1 MKGHKKIWKT
11 GIFIPV
17 IFLLGMGAGMVL
29 SHKGISDTKNSVLAH
44 TTTVQELRTDKIA
57 VVNLDTG
64 IAVGDENINY
74 AGSLLVN
81 LPDNFLLTGLEDA
94 RQGLNHGLY
103 AGYLVVPA
111 TFSQNIVSLNETP
124 VRAEIS
130 YMINDDLTAEYK
142 EKAIYSVLEFVSNL
156 NDNVSYMYLNSL
168 MDEFHDAQNE
178 SETIMKNDQGEREA
192 IDAIQAKDLISLIPV
207 TEVTEVEYDIQ
218 PVDITEYMTKNAE
231 LTGQVGTKYME
242 YLQASEVDHQKLIV
256 QSTALMEEMQNMDGI
271 ITGVNLALDAEGNS
285 VYQTGEEKL
294 SALFEEH
301 NQKLMEKEQ
310 ALDEGVLQIYTD
322 VQNYLSEYERSIN
335 AYQEEN
341 QEKYL
346 DTLTALENLFHEYQS
361 SYVLVPTEQYV
372 QMKDALAAAT
382 FSAENEEQTETP
394 ESPVEGGTVE
404 LSELQ
409 KQMQDILVD
418 HYYIYSDF
426 QVDENGNIRQD
437 EQGNNLKLTDLLAE
451 YKKDLNNEEI
461 KKEILDTRVG
471 EIEKMDIAEVRNIVD
486 SDILQPIQNNTDTFI
501 QNVSTQYVKE
511 KEQLREFGEAVV
523 NYNPVKYINHEEIQ
537 GLTGEMYENGTELYK
552 AIIETDIQQEE
563 YVRDVYEATR
573 ADLDTMQDNI
583 VQAKEDSDQAVE
595 KGLEEL
601 KQIKHSN
608 SVENQEILLDF
619 SKKLPYTRLGSLE
632 YQQAY
637 EFMANPV
644 GYRDIEDKAE
654 NVQPYVED
662 TVKQEKDSVSIK
674 EYQEKDIEK
683 IVTVIMSMICVI
695 IVISTVKY
703 HFHKKEEPY
712 EV

>member
-168 MDEFHDAQNE
+168 MDEFHDAQDE
-178 SETIMKNDQGEREA
+178 SETIMKNDQGERET

-501 QNVSTQYVKE
+501 QNVSTQYAKE

-573 ADLDTMQDNI
+573 TDLDTMQDNI

-619 SKKLPYTRLGSLE
+619 SKNYHIQGLEVWSTGRPMSLWRILLDIGILRTKRKTCSHMLKIRL
-632 YQQAY
+632 
-637 EFMANPV
+637 NRKRTV
-644 GYRDIEDKAE
+644 YR
-654 NVQPYVED
+654 
-662 TVKQEKDSVSIK
+662 
-674 EYQEKDIEK
+674 
-683 IVTVIMSMICVI
+683 
-695 IVISTVKY
+695 
-703 HFHKKEEPY
+703 
-712 EV
+712 

>member
-346 DTLTALENLFHEYQS
+346 DILTALENLFHEYQS

-372 QMKDALAAAT
+372 QMKDALAVAT

-394 ESPVEGGTVE
+394 ESPDEGGTVE

-501 QNVSTQYVKE
+501 QNVSTQYAKE

-632 YQQAY
+632 YRQAY
-637 EFMANPV
+637 EFTANPV

>member
-1 MKGHKKIWKT
+1 MKGHKKLWKT
-11 GIFIPV
+11 GIFLLV

-74 AGSLLVN
+74 AGRLLVN

-178 SETIMKNDQGEREA
+178 SEMIMKNDQGEREA

-271 ITGVNLALDAEGNS
+271 IMGVNLALDAEGNS

-294 SALFEEH
+294 STLFEEH
-301 NQKLMEKEQ
+301 NQKLMEKKQ

-382 FSAENEEQTETP
+382 FSAENGKYQLCTIDGKSMYEVPPQEVGATVMNRAFANKDIKINYIAGYLKENLQIEDLQVAAILGNMYAESKFSPLISQEDDEDLYQP
-394 ESPVEGGTVE
+394 EYIKRNIKSIEKDGIGWGLIQWTHWSRKRALYDYAVSKGDVSYFGDMDTQLEYLVYE
-404 LSELQ
+404 LKDGMC
-409 KQMQDILVD
+409 KQPFSKFIEIQDVDQAAIYFRENIEVAEANHDDTRKIAAENILKDILE
-418 HYYIYSDF
+418 S
-426 QVDENGNIRQD
+426 ER
-437 EQGNNLKLTDLLAE
+437 
-451 YKKDLNNEEI
+451 
-461 KKEILDTRVG
+461 
-471 EIEKMDIAEVRNIVD
+471 
-486 SDILQPIQNNTDTFI
+486 
-501 QNVSTQYVKE
+501 
-511 KEQLREFGEAVV
+511 
-523 NYNPVKYINHEEIQ
+523 
-537 GLTGEMYENGTELYK
+537 
-552 AIIETDIQQEE
+552 
-563 YVRDVYEATR
+563 
-573 ADLDTMQDNI
+573 
-583 VQAKEDSDQAVE
+583 
-595 KGLEEL
+595 
-601 KQIKHSN
+601 
-608 SVENQEILLDF
+608 
-619 SKKLPYTRLGSLE
+619 
-632 YQQAY
+632 
-637 EFMANPV
+637 
-644 GYRDIEDKAE
+644 
-654 NVQPYVED
+654 
-662 TVKQEKDSVSIK
+662 
-674 EYQEKDIEK
+674 
-683 IVTVIMSMICVI
+683 
-695 IVISTVKY
+695 
-703 HFHKKEEPY
+703 
-712 EV
+712 

>member
-94 RQGLNHGLY
+94 RQGLKHGLY

-178 SETIMKNDQGEREA
+178 SEMIMKNDQGEREA

-271 ITGVNLALDAEGNS
+271 ITGVNLALDTEGNS

-322 VQNYLSEYERSIN
+322 VQNYLSEYEKSIN

-346 DTLTALENLFHEYQS
+346 DTLTALENPQDLF
-361 SYVLVPTEQYV
+361 
-372 QMKDALAAAT
+372 
-382 FSAENEEQTETP
+382 
-394 ESPVEGGTVE
+394 
-404 LSELQ
+404 
-409 KQMQDILVD
+409 
-418 HYYIYSDF
+418 
-426 QVDENGNIRQD
+426 R
-437 EQGNNLKLTDLLAE
+437 LK
-451 YKKDLNNEEI
+451 N
-461 KKEILDTRVG
+461 
-471 EIEKMDIAEVRNIVD
+471 
-486 SDILQPIQNNTDTFI
+486 
-501 QNVSTQYVKE
+501 
-511 KEQLREFGEAVV
+511 
-523 NYNPVKYINHEEIQ
+523 
-537 GLTGEMYENGTELYK
+537 
-552 AIIETDIQQEE
+552 
-563 YVRDVYEATR
+563 
-573 ADLDTMQDNI
+573 
-583 VQAKEDSDQAVE
+583 
-595 KGLEEL
+595 
-601 KQIKHSN
+601 
-608 SVENQEILLDF
+608 
-619 SKKLPYTRLGSLE
+619 
-632 YQQAY
+632 
-637 EFMANPV
+637 
-644 GYRDIEDKAE
+644 
-654 NVQPYVED
+654 
-662 TVKQEKDSVSIK
+662 
-674 EYQEKDIEK
+674 
-683 IVTVIMSMICVI
+683 
-695 IVISTVKY
+695 
-703 HFHKKEEPY
+703 
-712 EV
+712 

>member
-11 GIFIPV
+11 GIFLPV

-168 MDEFHDAQNE
+168 MDEFHDAQDE
-178 SETIMKNDQGEREA
+178 SETIMKNDQGERET

-501 QNVSTQYVKE
+501 QNVSTQYAKE

-573 ADLDTMQDNI
+573 ADLDTMQDNV

-632 YQQAY
+632 YRQAY

-654 NVQPYVED
+654 NVQPYAED

>member
-1 MKGHKKIWKT
+1 MKGHKKLWKT
-11 GIFIPV
+11 GIFLLV

-94 RQGLNHGLY
+94 RQGLKHGLY

-178 SETIMKNDQGEREA
+178 SEMIMKNDQGEREA

-271 ITGVNLALDAEGNS
+271 IMGVNLALDAEGNS

-294 SALFEEH
+294 STLFEEH

-322 VQNYLSEYERSIN
+322 VQNYLSEYEKSIN

-382 FSAENEEQTETP
+382 FSAENGKYQLCTIDGKSMYEVPPQEVGATVMNRAFANKDIKINYIAGYLKENLQIEDLQVAAILGNMYAESKFSPLISQEDDEDLYQP
-394 ESPVEGGTVE
+394 EYIKRNIKSIEKDGIGWGLIQWTHWSRKRALYDYAVSKGDVSYFGDMDTQLEYLVYE
-404 LSELQ
+404 LKDGMC
-409 KQMQDILVD
+409 KQPFSKFIEIQDVDQAAIYFRENIEVAEANHDDTRKIAAENILKDILE
-418 HYYIYSDF
+418 S
-426 QVDENGNIRQD
+426 ER
-437 EQGNNLKLTDLLAE
+437 
-451 YKKDLNNEEI
+451 
-461 KKEILDTRVG
+461 
-471 EIEKMDIAEVRNIVD
+471 
-486 SDILQPIQNNTDTFI
+486 
-501 QNVSTQYVKE
+501 
-511 KEQLREFGEAVV
+511 
-523 NYNPVKYINHEEIQ
+523 
-537 GLTGEMYENGTELYK
+537 
-552 AIIETDIQQEE
+552 
-563 YVRDVYEATR
+563 
-573 ADLDTMQDNI
+573 
-583 VQAKEDSDQAVE
+583 
-595 KGLEEL
+595 
-601 KQIKHSN
+601 
-608 SVENQEILLDF
+608 
-619 SKKLPYTRLGSLE
+619 
-632 YQQAY
+632 
-637 EFMANPV
+637 
-644 GYRDIEDKAE
+644 
-654 NVQPYVED
+654 
-662 TVKQEKDSVSIK
+662 
-674 EYQEKDIEK
+674 
-683 IVTVIMSMICVI
+683 
-695 IVISTVKY
+695 
-703 HFHKKEEPY
+703 
-712 EV
+712 

>member
-168 MDEFHDAQNE
+168 MDEFHDAQDE

-271 ITGVNLALDAEGNS
+271 ITGVNLALDTEGNS
-285 VYQTGEEKL
+285 VYQTGDEKL

-301 NQKLMEKEQ
+301 NQKLMEK
-310 ALDEGVLQIYTD
+310 
-322 VQNYLSEYERSIN
+322 
-335 AYQEEN
+335 
-341 QEKYL
+341 
-346 DTLTALENLFHEYQS
+346 
-361 SYVLVPTEQYV
+361 
-372 QMKDALAAAT
+372 AAR
-382 FSAENEEQTETP
+382 QT
-394 ESPVEGGTVE
+394 
-404 LSELQ
+404 
-409 KQMQDILVD
+409 
-418 HYYIYSDF
+418 
-426 QVDENGNIRQD
+426 
-437 EQGNNLKLTDLLAE
+437 
-451 YKKDLNNEEI
+451 
-461 KKEILDTRVG
+461 
-471 EIEKMDIAEVRNIVD
+471 
-486 SDILQPIQNNTDTFI
+486 
-501 QNVSTQYVKE
+501 
-511 KEQLREFGEAVV
+511 
-523 NYNPVKYINHEEIQ
+523 
-537 GLTGEMYENGTELYK
+537 
-552 AIIETDIQQEE
+552 
-563 YVRDVYEATR
+563 
-573 ADLDTMQDNI
+573 
-583 VQAKEDSDQAVE
+583 
-595 KGLEEL
+595 
-601 KQIKHSN
+601 
-608 SVENQEILLDF
+608 
-619 SKKLPYTRLGSLE
+619 
-632 YQQAY
+632 
-637 EFMANPV
+637 
-644 GYRDIEDKAE
+644 
-654 NVQPYVED
+654 
-662 TVKQEKDSVSIK
+662 
-674 EYQEKDIEK
+674 
-683 IVTVIMSMICVI
+683 
-695 IVISTVKY
+695 
-703 HFHKKEEPY
+703 
-712 EV
+712 

>member
-1 MKGHKKIWKT
+1 MKGHKKLWKT

-74 AGSLLVN
+74 AGRLLVN

-168 MDEFHDAQNE
+168 MDEFHDAQDE
-178 SETIMKNDQGEREA
+178 SETIMKNDQGERET

-271 ITGVNLALDAEGNS
+271 IMGVNLALDAEGNS

-294 SALFEEH
+294 STLFEEH

-310 ALDEGVLQIYTD
+310 NLDEGVLQIYTD

-372 QMKDALAAAT
+372 QMKDALVAAT
-382 FSAENEEQTETP
+382 FSVENGDQTETP
-394 ESPVEGGTVE
+394 EPPVESGTVE

-501 QNVSTQYVKE
+501 QNVSTQYAKE

-573 ADLDTMQDNI
+573 TDLDTMQDNI

-632 YQQAY
+632 YRQAY

-654 NVQPYVED
+654 NVQPYAED
-662 TVKQEKDSVSIK
+662 TVKQGKGQCIDKGVSGK
-674 EYQEKDIEK
+674 GY
-683 IVTVIMSMICVI
+683 
-695 IVISTVKY
+695 
-703 HFHKKEEPY
+703 
-712 EV
+712 

>member
-11 GIFIPV
+11 GIFLPV

-64 IAVGDENINY
+64 IAVGDENVNY

-168 MDEFHDAQNE
+168 MDEFHDAQDE

-322 VQNYLSEYERSIN
+322 VQNYLSEYEKSIN

-372 QMKDALAAAT
+372 QMKDALAVAT

-394 ESPVEGGTVE
+394 ESPDEGGTVE

-501 QNVSTQYVKE
+501 QNVSTQYAKE

-632 YQQAY
+632 Y
-637 EFMANPV
+637 
-644 GYRDIEDKAE
+644 R
-654 NVQPYVED
+654 
-662 TVKQEKDSVSIK
+662 
-674 EYQEKDIEK
+674 
-683 IVTVIMSMICVI
+683 
-695 IVISTVKY
+695 
-703 HFHKKEEPY
+703 
-712 EV
+712 

>member
-11 GIFIPV
+11 GIFLPV

-94 RQGLNHGLY
+94 RQGLKHGLY

-178 SETIMKNDQGEREA
+178 SEMIMKNDQGEREA

-207 TEVTEVEYDIQ
+207 TEVSEVEYDIQ

-271 ITGVNLALDAEGNS
+271 IMGVNLALDAEGNS

-294 SALFEEH
+294 STLFEEH

-372 QMKDALAAAT
+372 QMKDALAAAM
-382 FSAENEEQTETP
+382 FSAENGEQTETP
-394 ESPVEGGTVE
+394 EPPVESGTVE

-501 QNVSTQYVKE
+501 QNVSTQYAKE

-573 ADLDTMQDNI
+573 ADLDTMQDNV

-632 YQQAY
+632 YRQAY

-654 NVQPYVED
+654 NVQSYVED

>member
-11 GIFIPV
+11 GIFLLV

-103 AGYLVVPA
+103 ARYLVVPA

-178 SETIMKNDQGEREA
+178 SEMIMKNDQGEREA

-271 ITGVNLALDAEGNS
+271 IMGVNLALDAEGNS

-294 SALFEEH
+294 STLFEEH

-322 VQNYLSEYERSIN
+322 VQNYLSEYEKSIN

-382 FSAENEEQTETP
+382 FSVENGEQTETP
-394 ESPVEGGTVE
+394 EPPVESGTVE

-501 QNVSTQYVKE
+501 QNVSTQYAKE

-632 YQQAY
+632 YRQAY
-637 EFMANPV
+637 EFMTNPV

-662 TVKQEKDSVSIK
+662 AVKQEKDSVSIK

>member
-1 MKGHKKIWKT
+1 MKGHKKLWKT
-11 GIFIPV
+11 GIFLLV

-178 SETIMKNDQGEREA
+178 SEMIMKNDQGEREA

-271 ITGVNLALDAEGNS
+271 IMGVNLALDAEGNS

-294 SALFEEH
+294 STLFEEH
-301 NQKLMEKEQ
+301 NQKLMEKKQ

-382 FSAENEEQTETP
+382 FSAENGKYQLCTIDGKSMYEVPPQEVGATVMNRAFANKDIKINYIAGYLKENLQIEDLQVAAILGNMYAESKFSPLISQEDDEDLYQP
-394 ESPVEGGTVE
+394 EYIKRNIKSIEKDGIGWGLIQWTHWSRKRALYDYAVSKGDVSYFGDMDTQLEYLVYE
-404 LSELQ
+404 LKDGMC
-409 KQMQDILVD
+409 KQPFSKFIEIQDVDQAAIYFRENIEVAEANHDDTRKIAAENILKDILE
-418 HYYIYSDF
+418 S
-426 QVDENGNIRQD
+426 ER
-437 EQGNNLKLTDLLAE
+437 
-451 YKKDLNNEEI
+451 
-461 KKEILDTRVG
+461 
-471 EIEKMDIAEVRNIVD
+471 
-486 SDILQPIQNNTDTFI
+486 
-501 QNVSTQYVKE
+501 
-511 KEQLREFGEAVV
+511 
-523 NYNPVKYINHEEIQ
+523 
-537 GLTGEMYENGTELYK
+537 
-552 AIIETDIQQEE
+552 
-563 YVRDVYEATR
+563 
-573 ADLDTMQDNI
+573 
-583 VQAKEDSDQAVE
+583 
-595 KGLEEL
+595 
-601 KQIKHSN
+601 
-608 SVENQEILLDF
+608 
-619 SKKLPYTRLGSLE
+619 
-632 YQQAY
+632 
-637 EFMANPV
+637 
-644 GYRDIEDKAE
+644 
-654 NVQPYVED
+654 
-662 TVKQEKDSVSIK
+662 
-674 EYQEKDIEK
+674 
-683 IVTVIMSMICVI
+683 
-695 IVISTVKY
+695 
-703 HFHKKEEPY
+703 
-712 EV
+712 

>member
-11 GIFIPV
+11 GIFLLV

-218 PVDITEYMTKNAE
+218 PVDITEYMTQNAE

-310 ALDEGVLQIYTD
+310 NLDEGVLQIYTD

-372 QMKDALAAAT
+372 QMKDALAAAM

-394 ESPVEGGTVE
+394 ESPDEGGTIE

-501 QNVSTQYVKE
+501 QNVSTQYAKE

-573 ADLDTMQDNI
+573 ADLDTMQDNV

-619 SKKLPYTRLGSLE
+619 SKKLWYL
-632 YQQAY
+632 
-637 EFMANPV
+637 V
-644 GYRDIEDKAE
+644 
-654 NVQPYVED
+654 
-662 TVKQEKDSVSIK
+662 
-674 EYQEKDIEK
+674 
-683 IVTVIMSMICVI
+683 
-695 IVISTVKY
+695 
-703 HFHKKEEPY
+703 
-712 EV
+712 

>member
-11 GIFIPV
+11 GIFLPV

-168 MDEFHDAQNE
+168 MDEFHDAQDE

-310 ALDEGVLQIYTD
+310 NLDEGVLQIYAD
-322 VQNYLSEYERSIN
+322 VQKYLSEYERSIN

-486 SDILQPIQNNTDTFI
+486 SDVLQPIQNNTDTFI
-501 QNVSTQYVKE
+501 QNVSTQYAKE

-573 ADLDTMQDNI
+573 ADLDTMQDNV

-632 YQQAY
+632 YRQVY

-644 GYRDIEDKAE
+644 GYRDIEDKSE
-654 NVQPYVED
+654 NVQPYAED

-674 EYQEKDIEK
+674 EYQDKDIEK